1 VPTPEEVQKSD
12 ARDPDVARVEAEI
25 ARTRARVASNMLA
38 LRREVVRRADWREWV
53 RRRPIPFI
61 AGAFV
66 VGLLLGR
73 RATPSVRSVPS
84 GRSGRSFDWFA

>member
-1 VPTPEEVQKSD
+1 MPTPEELHKTEE
-12 ARDPDVARVEAEI
+12 RDPDVARVEAEI
-25 ARTRARVASNMLA
+25 ARTRARVASSMLA

-66 VGLLLGR
+66 VGLFLGR
-73 RATPSVRSVPS
+73 RPRPDSA
-84 GRSGRSFDWFA
+84 GFFNQ